1 MKIKLTDFL
10 DDIADNCSYISFLSI
25 RHILNKLYDDVEN
38 DHENKE
44 ELLKI
49 VEDYSFLLR
58 YLNDYAGVIYRQH
71 NSSVELIY
79 SELCKHFNL
88 SIDNKY
94 TFEHIVK
101 KLQKQTPSLLMS
113 LSDEDIKI
121 QTIENFCEKLDH
133 VKGSKY
139 YNDNK
144 KELSETIESL
154 EKNIALVKMASQMS

>member
-1 MKIKLTDFL
+1 MKIQLTDFL
-10 DDIADNCSYISFLSI
+10 DDIGDNCSYIAFLSI
-25 RHILNKLYDDVEN
+25 RHILNKLYDDIEN
-38 DHENKE
+38 DCEDKD

-49 VEDYSFLLR
+49 IHNYSFLLR

-71 NSSVELIY
+71 SSSVDLIY
-79 SELCKHFNL
+79 SELCKHFKL

-101 KLQKQTPSLLMS
+101 KLQKQTPTLLMS

-121 QTIENFCEKLDH
+121 QTIENFCEKLDL
-133 VKGSKY
+133 VKESKY
-139 YNDNK
+139 YIENK
-144 KELSETIESL
+144 ESLEETIKTL

>member
-38 DHENKE
+38 ESENKD

-49 VEDYSFLLR
+49 IQDYSFLLR
-58 YLNDYAGVIYRQH
+58 YLNDYAGTIYRQY

-94 TFEHIVK
+94 TYEHIVK
-101 KLQKQTPSLLMS
+101 KLQKQTPALLMS
-113 LSDEDIKI
+113 LADEDIKI
-121 QTIENFCEKLDH
+121 QTIENFCEKLDNI
-133 VKGSKY
+133 KKSNY
-139 YNDNK
+139 YNENK
-144 KELSETIESL
+144 EKLEDTILVL
-154 EKNIALVKMASQMS
+154 EKNIALVKMASQMN

>member
-10 DDIADNCSYISFLSI
+10 DDIGDNCSYISFLSI
-25 RHILNKLYDDVEN
+25 RHILNKLYDDIETQS
-38 DHENKE
+38 DDKTK
-44 ELLKI
+44 LLEI
-49 VEDYSFLLR
+49 IQDYSFLLR

-71 NSSVELIY
+71 SSSVELIY
-79 SELCKHFNL
+79 SELCKHFDL

-121 QTIENFCEKLDH
+121 QTIENFCEKLDNI
-133 VKGSKY
+133 KSSKY
-139 YNDNK
+139 YLDNIDNLK
-144 KELSETIESL
+144 DDISIL
-154 EKNIALVKMASQMS
+154 EKNIALVKMASQIS